1 MDLHISQ
8 CKIET
13 KITRCYLVECVIKDT
28 NTYYKSE
35 LVFTNRNDAKATCL
49 FSENDLQS
57 CMGIADYL
65 ITDVSG
71 ITKIWAQTDK
81 PFEILE

>member
-13 KITRCYLVECVIKDT
+13 KITRCYLVECVIKNT

-35 LVFTNRNDAKATCL
+35 LVFTNRNDAKAL
-49 FSENDLQS
+49 E
-57 CMGIADYL
+57 
-65 ITDVSG
+65 
-71 ITKIWAQTDK
+71 TKMKEQAKERQNESID
-81 PFEILE
+81 